1 MSSNNLPSMR
11 RPRAIAAALV
21 GALVATGTIVSLGAG
36 TESVG
41 RDLGLA
47 ILSGGIVG
55 GALVTV
61 EGLLASAADA
71 RSSAASLR
79 TMLSTTSD
87 LNGIDLDG
95 EQLTD
100 LYLPGRALVA
110 AQLCGTD
117 LSGSKLPFADL
128 RYAQLTNADLRNAD
142 LRGSTLVGADLTGA
156 KLQGALLDDAD
167 LSEATLD
174 SVDLSRASLID
185 ARAQRT
191 RFGTADL
198 TGANL
203 GNIYLEGSDL
213 SSITGR
219 LRIVGP
225 VQYDDATRWPA
236 SFAPPGSSEVTQEPI
251 SQMDLAAYLA
261 YRLRRDTE

>member
-1 MSSNNLPSMR
+1 MR
-11 RPRAIAAALV
+11 RARVIAAALV
-21 GALVATGTIVSLGAG
+21 GALVAVGTVISLGAG
-36 TESVG
+36 TGSVG

-61 EGLLASAADA
+61 ESLLASAADA

-87 LNGIDLDG
+87 LNGIDLAE

-110 AQLCGTD
+110 AQLCDTN
-117 LSGSKLPFADL
+117 LRGSKLPFSDL
-128 RYAQLTNADLRNAD
+128 RYAQLVGADLRDTD

-167 LSEATLD
+167 LSEAILD
-174 SVDLSRASLID
+174 GADMSGASMID

-191 RFGTADL
+191 RFGSADL
-198 TGANL
+198 TGARIENV
-203 GNIYLEGSDL
+203 YLEGADL
-213 SSITGR
+213 SCVKGR
-219 LRIVGP
+219 FGLAGA

-236 SFAPPGSSEVTQEPI
+236 SFEPPTSVQVTQEPI
-251 SQMDLAAYLA
+251 SQMDLAAYLK
-261 YRLRRDTE
+261 YRLGRDAE